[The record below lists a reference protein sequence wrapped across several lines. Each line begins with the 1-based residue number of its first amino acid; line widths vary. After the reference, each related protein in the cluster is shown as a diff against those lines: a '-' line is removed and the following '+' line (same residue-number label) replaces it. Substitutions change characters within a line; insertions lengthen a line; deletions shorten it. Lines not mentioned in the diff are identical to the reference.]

1 MKHIEAAEFWEKAFK
16 GLVTF
21 LMAIGV
27 AVATAVLKSNQEMQV
42 KLARIEST
50 MPTKEDLAS
59 MNSKIFAHE
68 TRILTVELT
77 CRKLNKNL

>member
-1 MKHIEAAEFWEKAFK
+1 MKHIEAADFWEKGFRA
-16 GLVTF
+16 LMTF
-21 LMAIGV
+21 LMTIGV

-42 KLARIEST
+42 KLARIETS

-59 MNSKIFAHE
+59 INSKIFAHE